1 MKQYVVGTDSGAPV
15 GSFDQ
20 SRVARA
26 IASLQSLNL
35 FPAGL
40 TPDKVIAFDLT
51 PKV

>member
-1 MKQYVVGTDSGAPV
+1 V

-20 SRVARA
+20 ARVARA

-40 TPDKVIAFDLT
+40 TPDKVIAFNFV
-51 PKV
+51 PKA